1 MIFFNIAEAR
11 KELLDKGLVYTLR
24 SEFRGI
30 GRTEAV
36 MGSYGDHEKLCKVRV
51 SRVMWAIR
59 GAFDLVPFVNES
71 GFSTTEDWI
80 RAASNTARTLYKV
93 ERIDETEL
101 G

>member
-1 MIFFNIAEAR
+1 MIFFNITEAR
-11 KELLDKGLVYTLR
+11 DELLNKGLVYTLR

-36 MGSYGDHEKLCKVRV
+36 MGSYGDHEKLCRVKV
-51 SRVMWAIR
+51 SRIMTIR
-59 GAFDLVPFVNES
+59 GAFDLIPYVNKS
-71 GFSTTEDWI
+71 GFNMTEDWI